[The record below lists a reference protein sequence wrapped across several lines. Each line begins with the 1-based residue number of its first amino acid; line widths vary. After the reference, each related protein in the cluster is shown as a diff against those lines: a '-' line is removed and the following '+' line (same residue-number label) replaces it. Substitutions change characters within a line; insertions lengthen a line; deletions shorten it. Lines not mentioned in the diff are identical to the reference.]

1 MSNYTLNILDDRN
14 SSKAHQVSQL
24 KAASEQGS
32 WLLDNRKE
40 AVKQRKLQEMAHGFS
55 SQTQGI
61 LQEKQNNTGLPD
73 DLKTG
78 IETLSSHS
86 LDDVKVNYNSDKP
99 AQLNAHAYAKGNQI
113 HLGLKHLPHEAW
125 RLVQQKQ
132 AWISV

>member
-1 MSNYTLNILDDRN
+1 MSKYTLKILDDKN
-14 SSKAHQVSQL
+14 SSKSHQVSQR
-24 KAASEQGS
+24 KAGSEQGS

-61 LQEKQNNTGLPD
+61 LQAKQNNTGLPD

-86 LDDVKVNYNSDKP
+86 LDDVKVNYNILTNLLS
-99 AQLNAHAYAKGNQI
+99 
-113 HLGLKHLPHEAW
+113 
-125 RLVQQKQ
+125 
-132 AWISV
+132 